1 MLLSHI
7 LITLGWYLT
16 LFITLPFL
24 VLITLLLITRKARQK
39 ITGEHKP
46 RQ

>member
-1 MLLSHI
+1 MSLSHI

-24 VLITLLLITRKARQK
+24 VLIALLLITPKYK
-39 ITGEHKP
+39 G
-46 RQ
+46 